1 MSEASPDP
9 VAKPKATR
17 RRSAAS
23 QAEFRLQ
30 LLARAKEIYRTQG
43 YAALTVRAMTQAMGM
58 SPMAFYSYFPSKQAL
73 VGHIWVDI
81 FRELLDELLSAG
93 RDSGS
98 PRETLRAHVV
108 AFIDYWDQHQDHY
121 RMVYGTDGRG
131 PDTEQPDI
139 AADPVYAQVIDLFR
153 ERVVAC
159 AINGSVPE
167 PEARRI
173 TGLVMVKLL
182 GYLHALLGVPGG
194 AMVADPDFRQLL
206 IYDVVK
212 AAERSVFDA
221 VRRAERAAVTG
232 PAALAPA

>member
-1 MSEASPDP
+1 MTTLANAAS
-9 VAKPKATR
+9 KPKATR

-23 QAEFRLQ
+23 QAEFRQQ
-30 LLARAKEIYRTQG
+30 LLARAKDIYRTQG

-81 FRELLDELLSAG
+81 FRELLDELLGAG

-98 PRETLRAHVV
+98 PRERLRAHVV
-108 AFIDYWDQHQDHY
+108 AFIDYWDEHQDHY

-159 AINGSVPE
+159 AIHGSVPE
-167 PEARRI
+167 ADARRI

-194 AMVADPDFRQLL
+194 AMVADPEFRQLL

-221 VRRAERAAVTG
+221 VRRAEK
-232 PAALAPA
+232 AALVTTPGNLTPA